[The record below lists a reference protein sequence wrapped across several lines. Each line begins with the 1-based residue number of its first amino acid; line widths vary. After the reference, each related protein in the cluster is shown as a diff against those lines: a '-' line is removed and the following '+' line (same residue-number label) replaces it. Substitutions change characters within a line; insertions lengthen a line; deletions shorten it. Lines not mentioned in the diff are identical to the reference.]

1 MNQSTHKNFQKG
13 THPKRQ
19 KGKAKRE
26 KEKERERGCVCK
38 LRFFE

>member
-1 MNQSTHKNFQKG
+1 MNQSTQKNFQKG
-13 THPKRQ
+13 TDPKRQ